1 MWRLCAERMCLPS
14 LPKPEERGVPT
25 VVTTWDCCGSRPT
38 ARGCGPLTWLAPNCL
53 CRTEKEGH
61 AHSKLGSCS
70 LCCDHDH
77 PRDLG
82 PDPRR
87 FHPDMAARAKGG
99 TRARGIGLSLRLYLS
114 GIWHRSILAAHSR
127 CRFAR
132 SARLSPRLAAVIGC
146 APARPQSRDAAY
158 LGSL

>member
-14 LPKPEERGVPT
+14 LPKPQGRGVPT

-70 LCCDHDH
+70 LCCDHYLHHTPAPELYTFPPDAAGRDH
-77 PRDLG
+77 EG
-82 PDPRR
+82 QV
-87 FHPDMAARAKGG
+87 HP
-99 TRARGIGLSLRLYLS
+99 
-114 GIWHRSILAAHSR
+114 AAHR
-127 CRFAR
+127 
-132 SARLSPRLAAVIGC
+132 G
-146 APARPQSRDAAY
+146 D
-158 LGSL
+158 